1 MVIGWLWL
9 EYEKFCKNKFKIDGS
24 RKFMEFLE
32 IEFVLF
38 ILLIIVKL
46 KLFEVI
52 CLINFSGDVMLIVI
66 FILNFFFM
74 EN

>member
-1 MVIGWLWL
+1 
-9 EYEKFCKNKFKIDGS
+9 
-24 RKFMEFLE
+24 MEFLE